1 MSGDNN
7 FDGDVGD
14 DGGGS
19 TGHGGCDVSDRAQDL
34 TSDCLVHQSV
44 NIKYYKT
51 WNFEVW
57 TSNNRENRILSD
69 AFLLLRIY
77 SRSLREA
84 S

>member
-51 WNFEVW
+51 
-57 TSNNRENRILSD
+57 
-69 AFLLLRIY
+69 
-77 SRSLREA
+77 
-84 S
+84 